1 MNMNTSYPPKP
12 TIEKK
17 TNKFHFSVTV
27 LSIILFALT
36 FSLVVDDYVFIAA
49 ILAIIL
55 IHELGHY
62 LCMKSFGYKKMSF
75 IVIPF
80 FGGLWRGYKKNY
92 SQKQSIFTLLAGP
105 IPGIILGDILFS
117 FGLAES
123 STFFLQVGVVLMG
136 INVLNLI
143 PLEPFDGGKL
153 IRAFFRKKY
162 NLIQLI
168 IMSVFTLALVVLGF
182 WSNSWLSLGLGI
194 VIGWRTREKYKMYK
208 IHDELNASGFNYEIN
223 YEDLS
228 DEHYADIKEVI
239 IDYRPV
245 LKDIESYNEKE
256 KFNQILARQ
265 VERALYPPMVRDA
278 TTLHKLIFLLIWVGA
293 AILAIFTLLNV
304 DFNAFINAFQ

>member
-1 MNMNTSYPPKP
+1 MITSYPPKP

-17 TNKFHFSVTV
+17 ASKFHFSVTV
-27 LSIILFALT
+27 LSIIFFALT
-36 FSLVVDDYVFIAA
+36 FSLIVDDYVFIAS
-49 ILAIIL
+49 ILAIVL
-55 IHELGHY
+55 IHELGHF
-62 LCMKSFGYKKMSF
+62 LCMKFFGYKKVSF

-80 FGGLWRGYKKNY
+80 FGGLWRGYKKRY

-105 IPGIILGDILFS
+105 IPGIILGYVFFS

-123 STFFLQVGVVLMG
+123 YSFFLQVGVVLMG
-136 INVLNLI
+136 INFLNLI

-153 IRAFFRKKY
+153 IRAFFRRKY
-162 NLIQLI
+162 NLIQLV
-168 IMSVFTLALVVLGF
+168 IMSVFTLGLITMGF
-182 WSNSWLSLGLGI
+182 WMDSWLAIGLGI

-208 IHDELNASGFNYEIN
+208 IHSDLNASGFNYEVN

-228 DEHYADIKEVI
+228 DQHYADIKEVI

-245 LKDIESYNEKE
+245 LKDIEAYNEKE

-265 VERALYPPMVRDA
+265 VERVLYPPMARDA
-278 TTLHKLIFLLIWVGA
+278 TKWHKIIFLLVWVGA

-304 DFNAFINAFQ
+304 DYYAFIDAFQ